1 MQVSS
6 VILETRTTAPI
17 YMGKALGSKLV
28 ASVAGVFFGGI
39 SAYHFLS
46 MARELFYFESRQIL
60 LVNGGSVVFSGKW
73 NVIFVIIIIVVLYI

>member
-6 VILETRTTAPI
+6 VILETRITAPI
-17 YMGKALGSKLV
+17 YMGKPLGSKLV
-28 ASVAGVFFGGI
+28 ASVAGGI
-39 SAYHFLS
+39 SAYLFLS

-60 LVNGGSVVFSGKW
+60 LVNGRSVVFSGKW